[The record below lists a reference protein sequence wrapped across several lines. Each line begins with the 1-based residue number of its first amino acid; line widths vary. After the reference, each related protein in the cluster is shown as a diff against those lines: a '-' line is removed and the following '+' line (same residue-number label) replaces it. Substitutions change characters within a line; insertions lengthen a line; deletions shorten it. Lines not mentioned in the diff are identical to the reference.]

1 MYQRFKDCLLKPR
14 NIADYI
20 KEQKKTT
27 ILYTIIV
34 LIIYVIPFILI
45 TLLSKSTVT
54 TLSSSIAEDFI
65 NAEQINYVIEDSK
78 LKSVDGKNIPQI
90 IKTELVL
97 EQSYKLN
104 ALYVF
109 DVTGNSYEEVLDV
122 DTGSYIIFLF
132 TENSFKISI
141 LEVSKTESDDTGNK
155 PGMTVSLETSSGN
168 NDNKLALIDLE
179 YSKLDLTNVNLA
191 LNKDNNTINFKN
203 EIATLVDAIYSKIKM
218 KLLPLIIIV
227 VLLMSVGYYFF
238 TVLFIAL
245 LFKLLYRYLQVDFG
259 IVFKASIL
267 CSTPYVICSLL
278 ALLTNVTFLEVVGQ
292 FIMIVYVTKALT
304 TYKIKYD
311 GGVPLPRY
319 MQNMMNAEKDEEK
332 GSGDDEL

>member
-20 KEQKKTT
+20 KEPKKTT

-34 LIIYVIPFILI
+34 LIIYIIPFILI

-54 TLSSSIAEDFI
+54 TLSSSVAKDFI

-78 LKSVDGKNIPQI
+78 LKSIDGENIPQI

-97 EQSYKLN
+97 EEAYKLN

-109 DVTGNSYEEVLDV
+109 DITGNSFEEALDI
-122 DTGSYIIFLF
+122 DSGSYIIFLF

-141 LEVSKTESDDTGNK
+141 LEVSKTVSDDFGNK
-155 PGMTVSLETSSGN
+155 PGMTVSLETSNN
-168 NDNKLALIDLE
+168 NDNKLFLIDLE
-179 YSKLDLTNVNLA
+179 YSKLGLTNVNLA

-203 EIATLVDAIYSKIKM
+203 EIATLVDAVYDEIKM
-218 KLLPLIIIV
+218 KLLPIIIIV
-227 VLLMSVGYYFF
+227 VLLISVGYYFF
-238 TVLFIAL
+238 TVLFISL

-278 ALLTNVTFLEVVGQ
+278 ALLTNVTFLEVIGQ

-319 MQNMMNAEKDEEK
+319 MQNMMNEEKEEEK

>member
-20 KEQKKTT
+20 KEPKKTT

-34 LIIYVIPFILI
+34 LIIYIIPFILI

-54 TLSSSIAEDFI
+54 TLSSSVAKDFI

-78 LKSVDGKNIPQI
+78 LKSIDGENIPQI

-97 EQSYKLN
+97 EEAYKLN

-109 DVTGNSYEEVLDV
+109 DITGNSFEEVLDI
-122 DTGSYIIFLF
+122 DSGSYIIFLF

-141 LEVSKTESDDTGNK
+141 LEVSKTVSDDSGNK
-155 PGMTVSLETSSGN
+155 PGMTVSLETSNN
-168 NDNKLALIDLE
+168 NDNKLFLIDLE
-179 YSKLDLTNVNLA
+179 YSKLGLTNVNLA

-203 EIATLVDAIYSKIKM
+203 EIATLVDAVYDEIKM
-218 KLLPLIIIV
+218 KLLPIIIIV
-227 VLLMSVGYYFF
+227 VLLISVGYYFF
-238 TVLFIAL
+238 TVLFISL

-278 ALLTNVTFLEVVGQ
+278 ALLTNVTFLEVIGQ

-319 MQNMMNAEKDEEK
+319 MQNMMNEEKEEEK

>member
-20 KEQKKTT
+20 KEPKKTT
-27 ILYTIIV
+27 IIYTIIV
-34 LIIYVIPFILI
+34 LIIYIIPFILI

-54 TLSSSIAEDFI
+54 TLSSSVAEDFI

-78 LKSVDGKNIPQI
+78 LKSVDGENIPQI

-97 EQSYKLN
+97 EEAYKLN

-109 DVTGNSYEEVLDV
+109 DITGNSFEEVLDN
-122 DTGSYIIFLF
+122 DSGSYIIFLF

-141 LEVSKTESDDTGNK
+141 LEVSKTVSDDSGNK
-155 PGMTVSLETSSGN
+155 PGMTVSLETSNN
-168 NDNKLALIDLE
+168 NDNKLFLIDLE
-179 YSKLDLTNVNLA
+179 YSKLGLINVNLA

-203 EIATLVDAIYSKIKM
+203 EIATLVDAVYDEIKM
-218 KLLPLIIIV
+218 KLLPIIIIV
-227 VLLMSVGYYFF
+227 VLLISVGYYFF
-238 TVLFIAL
+238 TVLFISL

-278 ALLTNVTFLEVVGQ
+278 ALLTNVTFLEVIGQ

-319 MQNMMNAEKDEEK
+319 MQNMMNEEKEEEK

>member
-20 KEQKKTT
+20 KEPKKTT
-27 ILYTIIV
+27 IIYTIIV
-34 LIIYVIPFILI
+34 LIIYIIPFILI
-45 TLLSKSTVT
+45 TLLSKSAVT
-54 TLSSSIAEDFI
+54 TLSSSVAEDFI

-78 LKSVDGKNIPQI
+78 LKSVDGENIPQI

-97 EQSYKLN
+97 EEAYKLN

-109 DVTGNSYEEVLDV
+109 DITGNSFEEVLDI

-141 LEVSKTESDDTGNK
+141 LEVSKTVSDDSGNK
-155 PGMTVSLETSSGN
+155 PGMTVSLETSNN
-168 NDNKLALIDLE
+168 NDNKLFLIDLE
-179 YSKLDLTNVNLA
+179 YSKLGLTNVNLA

-203 EIATLVDAIYSKIKM
+203 EIATLVDAVYDEIKM
-218 KLLPLIIIV
+218 KLLPIIIIV
-227 VLLMSVGYYFF
+227 VLLISVGYYFF

-278 ALLTNVTFLEVVGQ
+278 ALLTNVTFLEVIGQ

-319 MQNMMNAEKDEEK
+319 MQNMMNEEKEEEK

>member
-20 KEQKKTT
+20 KEPKKTT
-27 ILYTIIV
+27 IIYTIIV
-34 LIIYVIPFILI
+34 LIIYIIPFILI

-54 TLSSSIAEDFI
+54 TLSSSVAEDFI

-78 LKSVDGKNIPQI
+78 LKSVDGENIPQI

-97 EQSYKLN
+97 EEAYKLN

-109 DVTGNSYEEVLDV
+109 DITGNSFEEVLDI
-122 DTGSYIIFLF
+122 DSGSYIIFLF

-141 LEVSKTESDDTGNK
+141 LEVSKTVSDDSGNK
-155 PGMTVSLETSSGN
+155 PGMTVSLETSNN
-168 NDNKLALIDLE
+168 NDNKLFLIDLE
-179 YSKLDLTNVNLA
+179 YSKLGLINVNLA

-203 EIATLVDAIYSKIKM
+203 EIATLVDAVYDEIKM
-218 KLLPLIIIV
+218 KLLPIIIIV
-227 VLLMSVGYYFF
+227 VLLISVGYYFF
-238 TVLFIAL
+238 TVLFISL

-278 ALLTNVTFLEVVGQ
+278 ALLTNVTFLEVIGQ

-319 MQNMMNAEKDEEK
+319 MQNMMNEEKEEEK

>member
-20 KEQKKTT
+20 KEPKKTT

-34 LIIYVIPFILI
+34 LIIYIIPFILI

-54 TLSSSIAEDFI
+54 TLSSSVAEDFI

-78 LKSVDGKNIPQI
+78 LKSLNGDNKPQI

-97 EQSYKLN
+97 EEAYKLN

-109 DVTGNSYEEVLDV
+109 DVTGNSFEELLDV

-132 TENSFKISI
+132 TEDAFKISI
-141 LEVSKTESDDTGNK
+141 VEVSKTVSDDSGNK
-155 PGMTVSLETSSGN
+155 PGMTVSLETSN
-168 NDNKLALIDLE
+168 NNNNKLSLINLE
-179 YSKLDLTNVNLA
+179 YSKLGLTNVNLA

-203 EIATLVDAIYSKIKM
+203 EIATLVDAIYGKIKM
-218 KLLPLIIIV
+218 RLLPFIIII
-227 VLLMSVGYYFF
+227 VLLMSTGYYFF

-278 ALLTNVTFLEVVGQ
+278 ALLTNITFLEVIGQ

-319 MQNMMNAEKDEEK
+319 MQNMMNEEKDEEK

>member
-20 KEQKKTT
+20 KEPKKTT
-27 ILYTIIV
+27 IIYTIIV
-34 LIIYVIPFILI
+34 LIIYIIPFILI

-54 TLSSSIAEDFI
+54 TLSSSVAKDFI

-78 LKSVDGKNIPQI
+78 LKSIDGENIPQI

-97 EQSYKLN
+97 EEAYKLN

-109 DVTGNSYEEVLDV
+109 DITGNSFEEALDI
-122 DTGSYIIFLF
+122 DSGSYIIFLF

-141 LEVSKTESDDTGNK
+141 LEVSKTVSDDSGNK
-155 PGMTVSLETSSGN
+155 PGMTVSLETSNN
-168 NDNKLALIDLE
+168 NDNKLFLIDLE
-179 YSKLDLTNVNLA
+179 YSKLGLTNVNLA

-203 EIATLVDAIYSKIKM
+203 EIATLVDAVYDEIKM
-218 KLLPLIIIV
+218 KLLPIIIIV
-227 VLLMSVGYYFF
+227 VLLISVGYYFF
-238 TVLFIAL
+238 TVLFISL

-278 ALLTNVTFLEVVGQ
+278 ALLTNVTFLEVIGQ

-319 MQNMMNAEKDEEK
+319 MQNMMNEEKEEEK

>member
-20 KEQKKTT
+20 KEPKKTT

-34 LIIYVIPFILI
+34 LIIYIIPFILI

-54 TLSSSIAEDFI
+54 TLSSSVAEDFI

-78 LKSVDGKNIPQI
+78 LKSVDGENIPQI

-97 EQSYKLN
+97 EEAYKLN

-109 DVTGNSYEEVLDV
+109 DITGNSFEEVLDI
-122 DTGSYIIFLF
+122 DSGSYIIFLF

-141 LEVSKTESDDTGNK
+141 LEVSKTVSDDSGNK
-155 PGMTVSLETSSGN
+155 PGMTVSLETSSN
-168 NDNKLALIDLE
+168 NDNKLFLIDLE
-179 YSKLDLTNVNLA
+179 YSKLGLTNVNLA

-203 EIATLVDAIYSKIKM
+203 EIATLVDAVYDEIKM
-218 KLLPLIIIV
+218 KLLPIIIIV
-227 VLLMSVGYYFF
+227 VLLISVGYYFF

-278 ALLTNVTFLEVVGQ
+278 ALLTNVTFLEVIGQ

-319 MQNMMNAEKDEEK
+319 MQNMMNEEKEEEK

>member
-20 KEQKKTT
+20 KEPKKTT

-34 LIIYVIPFILI
+34 LIIYIIPFILI

-54 TLSSSIAEDFI
+54 TLSSSVAEDFI

-78 LKSVDGKNIPQI
+78 LKSLNGNNKPQI

-97 EQSYKLN
+97 EEAYKLN

-109 DVTGNSYEEVLDV
+109 DVTGNSFEELLDV

-132 TENSFKISI
+132 TEDAFKISI
-141 LEVSKTESDDTGNK
+141 VEVSKTVSDDSGNK
-155 PGMTVSLETSSGN
+155 PGMTVSLETSNN
-168 NDNKLALIDLE
+168 NDSKLSLINLE
-179 YSKLDLTNVNLA
+179 YSKLGLTNVNLA

-203 EIATLVDAIYSKIKM
+203 EIATLVDAIYGKIKM
-218 KLLPLIIIV
+218 RLLPFIIII
-227 VLLMSVGYYFF
+227 VLLMSTGYYFF

-278 ALLTNVTFLEVVGQ
+278 ALLTNITFLEVIGQ

-319 MQNMMNAEKDEEK
+319 MQNMMNEEKDEEK

>member
-20 KEQKKTT
+20 KEPKKTT
-27 ILYTIIV
+27 IIYTIIV
-34 LIIYVIPFILI
+34 LIIYIIPFILI

-54 TLSSSIAEDFI
+54 TLSSSVAEDFI

-78 LKSVDGKNIPQI
+78 LKSIDGENIPQI

-97 EQSYKLN
+97 EEAYKLN

-109 DVTGNSYEEVLDV
+109 DITGNSFEEVLDI
-122 DTGSYIIFLF
+122 DSGSYIIFLF

-141 LEVSKTESDDTGNK
+141 LEVSKTVSDDSGNK
-155 PGMTVSLETSSGN
+155 PGMTVSLETSNN
-168 NDNKLALIDLE
+168 NDNKLFLIDLE
-179 YSKLDLTNVNLA
+179 YSKLGLTNVNLA

-203 EIATLVDAIYSKIKM
+203 EIATLVDAVYDEIKM
-218 KLLPLIIIV
+218 KLLPIIIIV
-227 VLLMSVGYYFF
+227 VLLISVGYYFF
-238 TVLFIAL
+238 TVLFISL

-278 ALLTNVTFLEVVGQ
+278 ALLTNVTFLEVIGQ

-319 MQNMMNAEKDEEK
+319 MQNMMNEEKEEEK

>member
-20 KEQKKTT
+20 KEPKKTT
-27 ILYTIIV
+27 IIYTIIV
-34 LIIYVIPFILI
+34 LIIYIIPFILI

-54 TLSSSIAEDFI
+54 TLSSSVAKDFI

-78 LKSVDGKNIPQI
+78 LKSIDGENIPQI

-97 EQSYKLN
+97 EEAYKLN

-109 DVTGNSYEEVLDV
+109 DITGNSFEEVLDI
-122 DTGSYIIFLF
+122 DSGSYIIFLF

-141 LEVSKTESDDTGNK
+141 LEVSKTVSDDSGNK
-155 PGMTVSLETSSGN
+155 PGMTVSLETSNN
-168 NDNKLALIDLE
+168 NDNKLFLIDLE
-179 YSKLDLTNVNLA
+179 YSKLGLTNVNLA

-203 EIATLVDAIYSKIKM
+203 EIATLVDAVYDEIKM
-218 KLLPLIIIV
+218 KLLPIIIIV
-227 VLLMSVGYYFF
+227 VLLISVGYYFF
-238 TVLFIAL
+238 TVLFISL

-278 ALLTNVTFLEVVGQ
+278 ALLTNVTFLEVIGQ

-319 MQNMMNAEKDEEK
+319 MQNMMNEEKEEEK

>member
-20 KEQKKTT
+20 KEPKKTT
-27 ILYTIIV
+27 IIYTIIV
-34 LIIYVIPFILI
+34 LIIYIIPFILI

-54 TLSSSIAEDFI
+54 TLSSSVAKDFI

-78 LKSVDGKNIPQI
+78 LKSIDGENIPQI

-97 EQSYKLN
+97 EEAFKLN

-109 DVTGNSYEEVLDV
+109 DITGNSFEEALDI
-122 DTGSYIIFLF
+122 DSGSYIIFLF

-141 LEVSKTESDDTGNK
+141 LEVSKTVSDDSGNK
-155 PGMTVSLETSSGN
+155 PGMTVSLETSNN
-168 NDNKLALIDLE
+168 NDNKLFLIDLE
-179 YSKLDLTNVNLA
+179 YSKLGLTNVNLA

-203 EIATLVDAIYSKIKM
+203 EIATLVDAVYDEIKM
-218 KLLPLIIIV
+218 KLLPIIIIV
-227 VLLMSVGYYFF
+227 VLLISVGYYFF
-238 TVLFIAL
+238 TVLFISL

-278 ALLTNVTFLEVVGQ
+278 ALLTNVTFLEVIGQ

-319 MQNMMNAEKDEEK
+319 MQNMMNEEKEEEK

>member
-20 KEQKKTT
+20 KEPKKTT

-34 LIIYVIPFILI
+34 LIIYIIPFILI

-54 TLSSSIAEDFI
+54 TLSSSVAEDFI

-78 LKSVDGKNIPQI
+78 LKSLNGDNKPQI

-97 EQSYKLN
+97 EEAYKLN

-109 DVTGNSYEEVLDV
+109 DVTGNSFEELLDV

-132 TENSFKISI
+132 TEDAFKISI
-141 LEVSKTESDDTGNK
+141 VEVSKTVSDDSGNK
-155 PGMTVSLETSSGN
+155 PGMTVSLETSNN
-168 NDNKLALIDLE
+168 NDSKLSLISLE
-179 YSKLDLTNVNLA
+179 YSKLGLTNVNLA

-203 EIATLVDAIYSKIKM
+203 EIATLVDAIYGKIKM
-218 KLLPLIIIV
+218 RLLPFIIII
-227 VLLMSVGYYFF
+227 VLLMSTGYYFF

-278 ALLTNVTFLEVVGQ
+278 ALLTNITFLEVIGQ

-319 MQNMMNAEKDEEK
+319 MQNMMNEEKDEEK